1 MDISDIKANAAIVAG
16 VAKGDPA
23 AITAANKLLASKM
36 GMADG
41 HTRMGIVDGNIS
53 VDHKVILEYTVGS
66 TSSLW
71 IEAMTPPNFNLE
83 LRSNWSQKDA
93 MGLKDVAAGAGGA
106 VGKAF
111 RAVAGRTGGKTSKVL
126 GALGKGAE
134 VLGGIIS
141 GSGDRTGL
149 AEYAG
154 LGGATLKL
162 MTAHYWQ
169 GASPVSCN
177 IPFEFIAQKDPEKEV
192 IKPIKELYKLAAP
205 YEEYGIIIP
214 PGPSVAGYLTG
225 VGVKI
230 NIYIGSK
237 IAFKNVVI
245 ESVSA
250 EIDTRPAKGSG
261 HILHAKVDVSFTSFF
276 AVTRDDV
283 DDIFFTG
290 GS

>member
-1 MDISDIKANAAIVAG
+1 MDISDIKANADIVAG

-41 HTRMGIVDGNIS
+41 HTRMGMIDGNIS

-66 TSSLW
+66 ASSLW

-93 MGLKDVAAGAGGA
+93 MGLKDAAAGVGGA

-111 RAVAGRTGGKTSKVL
+111 GAAAGMTGGKTSKVL
-126 GALGKGAE
+126 GVLGKGAE
-134 VLGGIIS
+134 AIGGI
-141 GSGDRTGL
+141 GGAVAD
-149 AEYAG
+149 YAG
-154 LGGATLKL
+154 FGGATAKIL
-162 MTAHYWQ
+162 TAHYWQ
-169 GASPVSCN
+169 GASPVSVN

-192 IKPIKELYKLAAP
+192 INPIKELYKLAAP

-283 DDIFFTG
+283 DDMFFT
-290 GS
+290 SKE

>member
-1 MDISDIKANAAIVAG
+1 MDLTNIKARANLAAG

-23 AITAANKLLASKM
+23 AITEANKLLASKM
-36 GMADG
+36 GMKEG
-41 HTRMGIVDGNIS
+41 NTRMGMVDGDIS
-53 VDHKVILEYTVGS
+53 VDHKVILEYAVGAG
-66 TSSLW
+66 SSLW
-71 IEAMTPPNFNLE
+71 IEAMMPPNFNLE

-93 MGLKDVAAGAGGA
+93 MGLKDAAGPVGGA
-106 VGKAF
+106 LGKAF
-111 RAVAGRTGGKTSKVL
+111 GAASNMTNGKTSKVL
-126 GALGKGAE
+126 GGLSKGAE
-134 VLGGIIS
+134 VLGRVG
-141 GSGDRTGL
+141 GAVAD
-149 AEYAG
+149 YAG
-154 LGGATLKL
+154 FGGVTAKML
-162 MTAHYWQ
+162 TAHYWQ
-169 GASPVSCN
+169 GASPVSVN

-192 IKPIKELYKLAAP
+192 IQPIKELYKLAAP
-205 YEEYGIIIP
+205 YEENGIIIP

-230 NIYIGSK
+230 NVYVGSK
-237 IAFKNVVI
+237 IAFKNVVV